1 MGHTLGELVQES
13 RTYEEVGT
21 VGAHE
26 ARVRKLADRVRVIV
40 AETLETRVKD
50 PRLGFVT
57 ITDAR
62 VTNDLREATVFY
74 TVLGSEQEQAD
85 TAAALESAKGVLRTE
100 VGRQTGVRHTPS
112 LTFVADAVPENARH
126 IDDLLAQ
133 AAATDAAVAEAAR
146 GARYAGDADPYRAPR
161 EEEWDEGAGEDFGWR
176 PDEGPPDPEPT
187 EPPGRGTGH

>member
-1 MGHTLGELVQES
+1 
-13 RTYEEVGT
+13 

-26 ARVRKLADRVRVIV
+26 ARVRRLADRVRVIV

-74 TVLGSEQEQAD
+74 TVLGTEQEQAD
-85 TAAALESAKGVLRTE
+85 SAAALESAKGVLRTE
-100 VGRQTGVRHTPS
+100 VGRQTGIRHTPS

-126 IDDLLAQ
+126 IDDLLAR
-133 AAATDAAVAEAAR
+133 AAETDAAVAAA
-146 GARYAGDADPYRAPR
+146 AAQAHFAGEADPYRAPR
-161 EEEWDEGAGEDFGWR
+161 EVEWDEGEGEDLGWR
-176 PDEGPPDPEPT
+176 PDGTATAGPDEI
-187 EPPGRGTGH
+187 GS

>member
-1 MGHTLGELVQES
+1 MVATRSSPVHWADEPRGGIRGAVGDD
-13 RTYEEVGT
+13 EEVSS

-40 AETLETRVKD
+40 AQTLETRVKD

-74 TVLGSEQEQAD
+74 TVFGSEQDQAD
-85 TAAALESAKGVLRTE
+85 TAAALESAKGVLRSE

-112 LTFVADAVPENARH
+112 LTFVADAVPESARH
-126 IDDLLAQ
+126 IDELLAR
-133 AAATDAAVAEAAR
+133 AAATDAAVAAASE
-146 GARYAGDADPYRAPR
+146 GAQYAGDADPYRV
-161 EEEWDEGAGEDFGWR
+161 
-176 PDEGPPDPEPT
+176 PDQEPADDGS
-187 EPPGRGTGH
+187 GR

>member
-1 MGHTLGELVQES
+1 M
-13 RTYEEVGT
+13 
-21 VGAHE
+21 GAHE

-74 TVLGSEQEQAD
+74 TVLGTEEEKAG
-85 TAAALESAKGVLRTE
+85 TAAALESAKGVLRSE

-112 LTFVADAVPENARH
+112 LAFVADAVPDNARH
-126 IDDLLAQ
+126 IDDLLAR
-133 AAATDAAVAEAAR
+133 AAATDAAVAAASA
-146 GARYAGDADPYRAPR
+146 GAAYAGEADPYRVAGGA
-161 EEEWDEGAGEDFGWR
+161 DEDPDQDPDATGALRSLD
-176 PDEGPPDPEPT
+176 
-187 EPPGRGTGH
+187 

>member
-1 MGHTLGELVQES
+1 MD
-13 RTYEEVGT
+13 RTDGDSSQEVGI

-26 ARVRKLADRVRVIV
+26 ARVRRLADRVKVIV

-62 VTNDLREATVFY
+62 VTNDMREATVFY
-74 TVLGSEQEQAD
+74 TVLGSPDELAE
-85 TAAALESAKGVLRTE
+85 TATALESAKGILRTE

-112 LTFVADAVPENARH
+112 LTFIADGVPENARH

-133 AAATDAAVAEAAR
+133 AAATDAAVAAVRE
-146 GARYAGDADPYRAPR
+146 GAEYAGEADPYKAPR
-161 EEEWDEGAGEDFGWR
+161 ADEDAGDLDAEAPAR
-176 PDEGPPDPEPT
+176 DPLA
-187 EPPGRGTGH
+187 GIDD